1 MERHFVTSPLIK
13 AIGYDTETRTLE
25 IEFHTDEILTYRE
38 ISFDVYVTFMAAP
51 SKAEFWQLYI
61 K

>member
-1 MERHFVTSPLIK
+1 MERHFVTSPLLR
-13 AIGYDTETRTLE
+13 AIAYDKDSRILE
-25 IEFHTDEILTYRE
+25 IEFHTDEILIYSE
-38 ISFDVYVTFMAAP
+38 ISFDLYVAFMSSP